1 MPPLDQAVHAVRA
14 RRQRPHDADAEHD
27 PAERVRRT
35 AGGEHHPDDREDRED
50 RQEEDVVP
58 PALERERDR
67 DDGRDRDERE
77 DPPREPSGR
86 ALLHGATSGS
96 VTRTRK
102 TSTGSS
108 RPFTCR
114 EPIGSDEIPG
124 AEVIVVELAT
134 ISPPSASLCRRWAT
148 FTASPITVYSSRPPP
163 PIAPATT

>member
-1 MPPLDQAVHAVRA
+1 MIFLSRLFLLFFFFLIIGRPPRSTLFPYTTLFRS
-14 RRQRPHDADAEHD
+14 
-27 PAERVRRT
+27 
-35 AGGEHHPDDREDRED
+35 
-50 RQEEDVVP
+50 EDVVP

-134 ISPPSASLCRRWAT
+134 ISPPSASLCRRCAT

-163 PIAPATT
+163 PIAPAT